1 MRTKEQIKTAIEQ
14 DNFSWLGR
22 ESFIEDFA
30 NYLIKENDSKHIC
43 LDGAW
48 GSGKTTTLFGI
59 INKIKEI
66 TQANEEYPPL
76 ILYLDAW
83 EYENYEHPTF
93 ALLKVMEDSDVDIKS
108 ELEEAGKVFF
118 SSFNSSLSLKI
129 LGFSADFNLEE
140 HPDSK
145 ILKQGEL
152 VDSLNNIMIK
162 AINKYKEEKNNKLII
177 IIDELDRAKPDFAMK
192 ILETFHHLRDDLL
205 THVVYS
211 VDRNQL
217 NSIIKHYYG
226 YEYNTN
232 IFIDKIFDLTFKLEK
247 ISNNVLSDYIL
258 KKLISD
264 KIKMDLNSIRNCIYK
279 YLAILE
285 HQSLRTI
292 NMLCEKII
300 HNLSRGF
307 FKSYSINNNNLY
319 YFPRRQKVLWE
330 YLDLYVL
337 LQVLYFKD
345 PISVIHWTNGENLET
360 LLDIIREYNPKFEES
375 NIGFLIEVIFNYSKD
390 ASEKKDIID
399 ISDEEII
406 TCLKYILKPNIEEK
420 PYTDRNKCVFED
432 IDF

>member
-93 ALLKVMEDSDVDIKS
+93 ALLKVMEDSDVDIKKRIRRS
-108 ELEEAGKVFF
+108 RKSIF

-162 AINKYKEEKNNKLII
+162 AINKYKERKE
-177 IIDELDRAKPDFAMK
+177 
-192 ILETFHHLRDDLL
+192 
-205 THVVYS
+205 
-211 VDRNQL
+211 
-217 NSIIKHYYG
+217 
-226 YEYNTN
+226 
-232 IFIDKIFDLTFKLEK
+232 
-247 ISNNVLSDYIL
+247 
-258 KKLISD
+258 
-264 KIKMDLNSIRNCIYK
+264 
-279 YLAILE
+279 
-285 HQSLRTI
+285 
-292 NMLCEKII
+292 
-300 HNLSRGF
+300 
-307 FKSYSINNNNLY
+307 
-319 YFPRRQKVLWE
+319 
-330 YLDLYVL
+330 
-337 LQVLYFKD
+337 
-345 PISVIHWTNGENLET
+345 
-360 LLDIIREYNPKFEES
+360 
-375 NIGFLIEVIFNYSKD
+375 
-390 ASEKKDIID
+390 
-399 ISDEEII
+399 
-406 TCLKYILKPNIEEK
+406 
-420 PYTDRNKCVFED
+420 
-432 IDF
+432 